1 MLESLIKNINQMIEI
16 NNIDNFSSKLE
27 NFINSYK
34 KNKKSVALITDYDFT
49 ITKKYNYKKNLGLFS
64 SYRFYDESLIGGNQ
78 QKVID
83 TQNELCNKYMKYETD
98 ASIDIKI
105 REKYVHEF
113 YAKSLDIYINPKFTR
128 DSIGIMLEKLKDKFE
143 LRNYTKEFIEL
154 LIKLEIPIIIV
165 SGGIQEV
172 IIDLLKKTIKDF
184 ELYCKQKKIIII
196 ANELYFDEERGCV
209 GYSNDVIYAFNKSS
223 FVKDVVRN
231 NFPEIENILIMGD
244 HLNDY
249 DCVNDLNL
257 TQDNVIGFGF
267 VNIKPELIGD
277 ETKKEEIQKNINDY
291 KKVYDVNLIGDTD
304 FLFLVKIL
312 ELFETEYNEFKKI

>member
-1 MLESLIKNINQMIEI
+1 MLESLIKDINQSIEVT
-16 NNIDNFSSKLE
+16 NIDNFSSKLKK
-27 NFINSYK
+27 FIISYK
-34 KNKKSVALITDYDFT
+34 KNKKHITLITDYDFT
-49 ITKKYNYKKNLGLFS
+49 ISKKYNYQKKLGLFS
-64 SYRFYDESLIGGNQ
+64 SYRFYDESLIGGDQ

-113 YAKSLDIYINPKFTR
+113 YVKSLDVYINPNFTR
-128 DSIGIMLEKLKDKFE
+128 ISIVKMIDKVKDKFE
-143 LRNYTKEFIEL
+143 LRKYTKEFFEF

-172 IIDLLKKTIKDF
+172 IIDLLKRSIKDF

-196 ANELYFDEERGCV
+196 ANELYFDEKKGCV

-223 FVKDVVRN
+223 FVKDVIKK

-249 DCVNDLNL
+249 DCIKDLNL
-257 TQDNVIGFGF
+257 TQDNAIGFGF
-267 VNIKPELIGD
+267 VNIKPEFVED
-277 ETKKEEIQKNINDY
+277 ETKKEEIQNNINNY
-291 KKVYDVNLIGDTD
+291 KKVYDVNLIGDSD
-304 FLFLVKIL
+304 FLFLIKIL
-312 ELFETEYNEFKKI
+312 ELFEDETKKI